1 MADILERIQFKDIS
15 NVSNM
20 KNVSEEF
27 YQKVKSWDGVTV
39 TEGYEVEYLQL
50 NGEVIG
56 QFNSYYHGRKDYGAF
71 LRDDL
76 CPPDGLDVRDM
87 LALQYIKMQSPDFDV
102 NKKNAYKD
110 AYQFADNMIEAR
122 NKKPE

>member
-1 MADILERIQFKDIS
+1 MQNNGMQMKSETSKD
-15 NVSNM
+15 NM
-20 KNVSEEF
+20 RKVSEEL
-27 YQKVKSWDGVTV
+27 YQKVKNWEGVTV
-39 TEGYEVEYLQL
+39 TEDYKVEYLHL

-56 QFNSYYHGRKDYGAF
+56 QFNAYYHGRDDYGTF
-71 LRDDL
+71 LSVDL

-87 LALQYIKMQSPDFDV
+87 LALQYIKLKSQNYDL
-102 NKKNAYKD
+102 NEKNAYKD